1 MRRRLLLLAASLCVA
16 PLGHGAESTTEI
28 LQRQTQEMMD
38 AVASGG
44 RDVWDRYLLPDMV
57 YTAEDG
63 QTKTKAQLLDEI
75 QPLPKD
81 IWGKLKVAEFKVVE
95 RFDSNAVIA
104 TYVAE
109 EDEGYFGQ
117 TIHARYRSTDTWLRT
132 KEGFKL
138 LASQVLALRDDP
150 PSIALPAARLDEYVG
165 VYALTPEVKYTI
177 TREGDGLVGVR
188 TGRKPDALKVE
199 TPDGFFVPGQP
210 RLRKIFQRDANG
222 RITGF
227 VERRETWDVL
237 WKRIG

>member
-1 MRRRLLLLAASLCVA
+1 MRRRLLLVAASLCLA
-16 PLGHGAESTTEI
+16 PLGRAETTAET

-38 AVASGG
+38 AVAAGG

-63 QTKTKAQLLDEI
+63 SQKTKAQLLDEL
-75 QPLPKD
+75 QPLPRQ
-81 IWGKLKVAEFKVVE
+81 IWGKLKVTDFKVVE

-104 TYVAE
+104 TYVSE

-117 TIHARYRSTDTWLRT
+117 VIHARYRETDTWLRT

-138 LASQVLALRDDP
+138 LAAQVLALRDDP
-150 PSIALPAARLDEYVG
+150 KAIALPVGKLDEYVG
-165 VYALTPEVKYTI
+165 VYELTPEVKYTI
-177 TREGDGLVGVR
+177 TREGEKLVGVR
-188 TGRKPDALKVE
+188 TGRKPDALEVE

-210 RLRKIFQRDANG
+210 RLRKIFQRGADG

-227 VERRETWDVL
+227 VERRESWDIA
-237 WKRIG
+237 WKKVG